1 MSSIR
6 VRAGAFLRRRV
17 SAAMAQTT
25 SQNNEFESLGSA
37 EEGYLGTTSS
47 RATSTLSGVECR
59 LTGPG
64 SKPGIQGVT
73 ALRHWSPEEEE
84 PSDGTRLMGCC
95 EMQREIDGS
104 RLTIPTN

>member
-1 MSSIR
+1 MARSLFWIFPDTRTNPELTRIR
-6 VRAGAFLRRRV
+6 PRNGSTDFRFRGRRLFEHGV
-17 SAAMAQTT
+17 SCDI
-25 SQNNEFESLGSA
+25 
-37 EEGYLGTTSS
+37 Y
-47 RATSTLSGVECR
+47 SGVERR

-64 SKPGIQGVT
+64 NNRGIRGVT

-84 PSDGTRLMGCC
+84 EHSDGPRLMECR